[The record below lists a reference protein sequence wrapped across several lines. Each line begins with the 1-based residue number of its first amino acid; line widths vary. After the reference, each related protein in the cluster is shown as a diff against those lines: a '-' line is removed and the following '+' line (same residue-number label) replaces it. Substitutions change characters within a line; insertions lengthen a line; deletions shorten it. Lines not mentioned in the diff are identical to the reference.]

1 VIADRVNCI
10 RKIVRVAGL
19 AVRNGNRLELG
30 RESAWSINPPFRRQW
45 TADYASL

>member
-30 RESAWSINPPFRRQW
+30 REFR
-45 TADYASL
+45 LIH